1 MIGSSSGGLLAAN
14 LLSPFVLAFVLG
26 VIAKRLG
33 SNLSLPKDVYDGLS
47 TYLLFAIG
55 LKGGARLAQAPLDQL
70 LAPTGAALALGVITP
85 VVAFAV
91 LRLAGGMSRVN
102 AGAIAAHY
110 GSVSAV
116 TFIAA
121 QGLVQQRGDAAEP
134 FLPALL
140 AIMEVP
146 GLVVGLALGLA
157 GANRGDRPLRQVLHE
172 IVLGKT
178 LVLLLGG
185 LAIGAA
191 VGPERLAPVQPFFE
205 GLFPGALTLFL
216 LELGVVAGAR
226 LGDLKRVGPF
236 LLGFGT
242 VIPIVHGV
250 LGVLLGSWAGL
261 SVGGATVMGAMAA
274 SASYIAAPPAVRLA
288 LPDANPTYYLTAV
301 LAITFPFNLIVGIP
315 LYYWT
320 ALWVAERMT

>member
-1 MIGSSSGGLLAAN
+1 MSSGRTASLLASN
-14 LLSPFVLAFVLG
+14 LLSPFVLAFGLG
-26 VIAKRLG
+26 VVAKRMG
-33 SNLSLPKDVYDGLS
+33 SNLSLPKDVYDGLA

-55 LKGGARLAQAPLDQL
+55 LKGGARLAEAPLEQV
-70 LAPTGAALALGVITP
+70 LAPTGAAVALGLVTP
-85 VVAFAV
+85 IVAFSV
-91 LRLAGGMSRVN
+91 LRWIGRFSRVV
-102 AGAIAAHY
+102 AGAIAAHF

-121 QGLVQQRGDAAEP
+121 QSLVQQRGDPAEP

-146 GLVVGLALGLA
+146 GLVVGLALGLL
-157 GANRGDRPLRQVLHE
+157 GADRTNRPLRQVLNE
-172 IVLGKT
+172 ILLGKT

-185 LAIGAA
+185 LVIGVA
-191 VGPERLAPVQPFFE
+191 VGKERLAPVQPFFE

-226 LGDLKRVGPF
+226 LGDLKKVGPF
-236 LLGFGT
+236 LLAFGT
-242 VIPIVHGV
+242 VIPALHGV
-250 LGVLLGSWAGL
+250 LGVLLGTWAGL
-261 SVGGATVMGAMAA
+261 SPGGATVLGAMAA

-288 LPDANPTYYLTAV
+288 LPEANPTYYLTAA
-301 LAITFPFNLIVGIP
+301 LAITFPFNLIAGIP

-320 ALWVAERMT
+320 ALWLAQRI

>member
-1 MIGSSSGGLLAAN
+1 MMGGGSTASLWASN
-14 LLSPFVLAFVLG
+14 LLSPFVLAFGLG
-26 VIAKRLG
+26 VLAKRMG
-33 SNLSLPKDVYDGLS
+33 SNLSLPKDVYDGLA

-55 LKGGARLAQAPLDQL
+55 LKGGARLAEAPLEQV
-70 LAPTGAALALGVITP
+70 LAPTGAAVALGLATP
-85 VVAFAV
+85 VIAFAV
-91 LRLAGGMSRVN
+91 LRWIGRLSRVD

-121 QGLVQQRGDAAEP
+121 QSLVQQRGDAAEP

-146 GLVVGLALGLA
+146 GLVVGLALGLL
-157 GANRGDRPLRQVLHE
+157 GTDRSKRPLRQVLNE
-172 IVLGKT
+172 ILLGKT

-185 LAIGAA
+185 LVIGVA
-191 VGPERLAPVQPFFE
+191 VGKERLVPVQPFFE

-236 LLGFGT
+236 LLAFGT
-242 VIPIVHGV
+242 VIPALHGL
-250 LGVLLGSWAGL
+250 LGVLLGTWAGL
-261 SVGGATVMGAMAA
+261 SPGGATVLGAMAA

-288 LPDANPTYYLTAV
+288 LPEANPTYYLTAA
-301 LAITFPFNLIVGIP
+301 LAITFPFNLIAGIP
-315 LYYWT
+315 LYYGT
-320 ALWVAERMT
+320 ALWLAQRI